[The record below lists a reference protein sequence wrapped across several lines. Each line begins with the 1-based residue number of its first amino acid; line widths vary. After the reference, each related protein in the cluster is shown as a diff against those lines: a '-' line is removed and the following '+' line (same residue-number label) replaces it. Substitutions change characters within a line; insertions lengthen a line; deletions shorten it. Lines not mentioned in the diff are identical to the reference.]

1 MIAHQEEQRYLVC
14 QIALYTE
21 IPNKCSNHCIWSV
34 WFIYITQPHR
44 RWQMTLIIIPTPT
57 KSIPRISTTVKSPL
71 PHQMSSTGNNICR
84 SKVRKRPGICPLR
97 TAHIYTWSVTLSWVH
112 PLQSVFPTRPQT
124 LSLMVT
130 PCVSQHHL
138 FSGVEFKHCK
148 LKGSFKN
155 MWEM

>member
-1 MIAHQEEQRYLVC
+1 MMIAHQEEQRYLVC

-21 IPNKCSNHCIWSV
+21 IPNKYSNHCIWSV

-84 SKVRKRPGICPLR
+84 SKVRKRSGICPLR
-97 TAHIYTWSVTLSWVH
+97 GLLISIPGVSLYPEFIPYNQYFLLDPRHSAWWWHPVSANTISSVELNS
-112 PLQSVFPTRPQT
+112 
-124 LSLMVT
+124 
-130 PCVSQHHL
+130 
-138 FSGVEFKHCK
+138 
-148 LKGSFKN
+148 N
-155 MWEM
+155 IAN